1 MKKIGV
7 LCMLLPFVFNTL
19 NIQAFITKFLSANSA
34 QNFAYL
40 NVILV
45 IIGAILLFKQK
56 EPFAPII
63 KLWIVYF
70 LFYYVIGT
78 IASEIHGTETPY
90 LKTLIPLIYF
100 FGFSI
105 YLSAPDYR
113 PLFIKVCAATFFI
126 SSIVVIVFQRI
137 NFSMDHDGIYEYALE
152 RAGGVYGDANQA
164 ALASILSFILIFYF
178 FKPDHGFLKFLR
190 VLALLIATYAL
201 ILTFSKTG
209 FLVLLAVFGLCFH
222 KIFSGKRMLISV
234 ILVPVILISG
244 VNFALNSDALSPLQK
259 ERIENVVN
267 IVTFNTENVQM
278 SGRDMLLQNM
288 LKYVYDNPIIGNGI
302 YFSNIIRGHNTIIGV
317 WADAG
322 IICFLLFLLI
332 LFTYFKKSL
341 NGKADTQYFSL
352 STMLALTVFMLSLQ
366 TIINQPYLLC
376 LLVFLGYHLENA
388 PKVAETPVEDDHFI
402 PSVNLNKY

>member
-45 IIGAILLFKQK
+45 AVGAVLLIKQK

-63 KLWIVYF
+63 KLWIVFF
-70 LFYYVIGT
+70 LCYYVIGT
-78 IASEIHGTETPY
+78 IASEIHGTQSPY

-105 YLSAPDYR
+105 FLSGPDYR
-113 PLFIKVCAATFFI
+113 SLFIKVCTATFFV
-126 SSIVVIVFQRI
+126 SSIVVIVFQRM
-137 NFSMDHDGIYEYALE
+137 NFSMDHDGVYEYALE

-164 ALASILSFILIFYF
+164 ALVSILSFILIFYF
-178 FKPDHGFLKFLR
+178 FKPENRFLKFLK
-190 VLALLIATYAL
+190 VLAAFIAIYAL

-209 FLVLLAVFGLCFH
+209 FLVLLAVLGLCFYR
-222 KIFSGKRMLISV
+222 IFRGKRMVISV
-234 ILVPVILISG
+234 VLVPIILISA
-244 VNFALNSDALSPLQK
+244 VNFALKSDALSPLQK

-267 IVTFNTENVQM
+267 IITFNTENVQM

-288 LKYVYDNPIIGNGI
+288 LKYVYDNPVLGNGI
-302 YFSNIIRGHNTIIGV
+302 YFSNLIRGHNTIIGV

-322 IICFLLFLLI
+322 IVCFLLFLLI
-332 LFTYFKKSL
+332 LFMYFRKAL
-341 NGKADTQYFSL
+341 NGKTDTRYFSL
-352 STMLALTVFMLSLQ
+352 ATMLALTVFMLSLQ

-388 PKVAETPVEDDHFI
+388 QSLAEAPEENEHLI